1 MGGGAGIVVPPLLLI
16 GVVETAVALV
26 TGVTGRIPAAITLG
40 EGATCVISLP
50 VRVSIVR
57 GDALG
62 DGTAG
67 GR

>member
-1 MGGGAGIVVPPLLLI
+1 MPPLQLT
-16 GVVETAVALV
+16 GAAETAVELL
-26 TGVTGRIPAAITLG
+26 TGVTGRMPVEITLG
-40 EGATCVISLP
+40 EGATGCISLP
-50 VRVSIVR
+50 VRASIVR